1 MGETYLKQC
10 ISRPESED
18 GKGPNISY
26 GASSVQGW
34 RSTQEDAHICLPKFD
49 KNASLW
55 AVFDGHNGAEVA
67 QLASKLLPNMIL
79 KNKNYKEG
87 KYETAL
93 QDSFMQFD
101 DQLLKDETI
110 SQLIRM
116 RKQYTQVP
124 IDRKNA
130 PAVASGCTAIVVLIK
145 DGIAYAANLGDSR
158 CILSR
163 NGRAYPLSSDHK
175 PENTDEKN
183 RIENAGGQIIC
194 GRINGGVNVSRA
206 FGDHHYKRNT
216 ELPKKEQMIIALPDI
231 KTEQLTSNDNLM
243 VLICDGIW
251 NSVAN
256 EELILYVNKR
266 IPRIKRLSKIC
277 EEVFKQILPTTAMP
291 THGIAGKD
299 NMTFLIVKFEPNL
312 INTNQVQ
319 KPNTTTNTTLKR
331 TNSKDSVVSVQPGG
345 QPRQSTNFQGSQY
358 QGYQK

>member
-67 QLASKLLPNMIL
+67 QLASKLLPNMLL

-87 KYETAL
+87 KYESAL
-93 QDSFMQFD
+93 QEAFQQFD
-101 DQLLKDETI
+101 DQLLQDDTMN
-110 SQLIRM
+110 QLIKM
-116 RKQYTQVP
+116 RKQYSQVP

-163 NGRAYPLSSDHK
+163 NGRSYPLSSDHK

-183 RIENAGGQIIC
+183 RIENAGGQVIC

-206 FGDHHYKRNT
+206 FGDHHYKHNT
-216 ELPKKEQMIIALPDI
+216 ELSKKEQMIIALPDI

-256 EELILYVNKR
+256 EELIGYVNKR
-266 IPRIKRLSKIC
+266 IPRVKRLSKIC

-291 THGIAGKD
+291 IHGIAGKD

-319 KPNTTTNTTLKR
+319 KPNTTTNTAIKR
-331 TNSKDSVVSVQPGG
+331 TNSKESVVFVQPGG
-345 QPRQSTNFQGSQY
+345 QPRQSTNFQGSQF
-358 QGYQK
+358 QGNQK